1 MVGGLGLV
9 LVLAAVAA
17 QVLLLIAGYGA
28 LGFGMAW
35 VFSGVAAQAAN
46 SVSADEQG
54 RAAGAVSASQGVGV
68 MVGPLAGTL
77 IYPLGTS
84 APYLV
89 ACAILS
95 VIILLAWTMVAR
107 TAGLGASTS

>member
-1 MVGGLGLV
+1 
-9 LVLAAVAA
+9 
-17 QVLLLIAGYGA
+17 
-28 LGFGMAW
+28 
-35 VFSGVAAQAAN
+35 
-46 SVSADEQG
+46 
-54 RAAGAVSASQGVGV
+54 

-107 TAGLGASTS
+107 TAGLGARTS